1 MGYRTETSGVIPA
14 DGETLSQ
21 IMGRKGRQEQEYSG
35 VSHLYRTRGS
45 ALPRVGRKKTKPSK
59 QNQMKGWGGGAEG
72 IQIHKH
78 EGNHQRHCHQPSPWK
93 VSLSTPSQ
101 KQARK

>member
-35 VSHLYRTRGS
+35 VSRLYRT
-45 ALPRVGRKKTKPSK
+45 ALPC
-59 QNQMKGWGGGAEG
+59 Q
-72 IQIHKH
+72 
-78 EGNHQRHCHQPSPWK
+78 
-93 VSLSTPSQ
+93 
-101 KQARK
+101 